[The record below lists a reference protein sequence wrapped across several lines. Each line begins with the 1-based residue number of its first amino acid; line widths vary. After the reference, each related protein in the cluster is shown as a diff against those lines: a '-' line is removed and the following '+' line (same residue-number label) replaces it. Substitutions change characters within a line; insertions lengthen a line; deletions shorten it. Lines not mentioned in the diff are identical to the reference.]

1 MRFVKMIQPN
11 SLRLKI
17 LLAYVAGMLLSI
29 ILLVAAAA
37 VALQSDVLARMDFAD
52 LAEEMAG
59 DIRFDGDGRPVG
71 FYEDADELGWVFV
84 SLQREVAYRILDEAG
99 RVALLSSAGAQF
111 WPTDGAL
118 LRLERGR
125 FDFEYNDVTLY
136 GATESVLHEGK
147 TWYLQIAVS
156 TRFMG
161 LLHRVALPLVGAGI
175 IVFSLVLLV
184 AFGLCTYITLRYT
197 LKPLQDLSKSATAI
211 SPRSL
216 DSRLNTEAVPS
227 EIAPL
232 VDSFNQVLDRLER
245 GYRVQQEFLG
255 NAAHE
260 LKTPLALIRAQIEL
274 REDAGNHRD
283 ALLSDVEYM
292 SRQVQQ
298 ILLLAEAS
306 EAHNYIFT
314 VVRVQDIA
322 EEAIG
327 YMQRMAEAADVCLR
341 ISAADNVTWRAD
353 RGALFTLLKNLLENA
368 IQHAPAKTVVSI
380 DIQNDTVNVRDTGP
394 GIDNAQLPL
403 LFERFWRAAHRRD
416 HGAGLGLAICQ
427 EIALAHGWH
436 LTVEQAE
443 PGLRFLLKRG
453 VPGGDDASSNKPS
466 QMQPGSSIQ

>member
-136 GATESVLHEGK
+136 GATEPVLHEGR

-232 VDSFNQVLDRLER
+232 VDSFNQVLDRLEH

-274 REDAGNHRD
+274 RDDAGNHRD
-283 ALLSDVEYM
+283 ALLSDVQYM

-327 YMQRMAEAADVCLR
+327 YMRRMAEAADVCLR

-380 DIQNDTVNVRDTGP
+380 DIQNDTVTVRDTGP
-394 GIDNAQLPL
+394 GIDHAQLPL

-443 PGLRFLLKRG
+443 PGLRFLLMRG
-453 VPGGDDASSNKPS
+453 LPGGDDASSNKPS

>member
-17 LLAYVAGMLLSI
+17 LLAYVAGVLLSI
-29 ILLVAAAA
+29 TLLVIAAAF
-37 VALQSDVLARMDFAD
+37 ALQSDVLARMDFAD
-52 LAEEMAG
+52 LVEELAQ
-59 DIRFDGDGRPVG
+59 DIRFNDDGRPVG

-84 SLQREVAYRILDEAG
+84 SLNHEVAYRILDDAG
-99 RVALLSSAGAQF
+99 NVALLSSAWAQF
-111 WPTDGAL
+111 WPTDGEL

-125 FDFEYNDVTLY
+125 FDFEHNDVTLY
-136 GATESVLHEGK
+136 GATEPVLHEGR
-147 TWYLQIAVS
+147 TWFFQVAVS

-175 IVFSLVLLV
+175 ILFSLVLLV

-197 LKPLQDLSKSATAI
+197 LKPLQDLSQSATAI

-216 DSRLNTEAVPS
+216 NARLNIEAVPS

-245 GYRVQQEFLG
+245 GYRVQQDFLG

-274 REDAGNHRD
+274 REDAGSHRD
-283 ALLSDVEYM
+283 ALLSDVQYM

-306 EAHNYIFT
+306 EAHNYIFSL
-314 VVRVQDIA
+314 VRVQETV
-322 EEAIG
+322 EEAID
-327 YMQRMAEAADVCLR
+327 YMQRMASAADVCLR
-341 ISAADNVTWRAD
+341 VCAADDVIWRAD

-368 IQHAPAKTVVSI
+368 IQHAPVKTVVSI
-380 DIQNDTVNVRDTGP
+380 DIHDDKIIVRDAGP
-394 GIDNAQLPL
+394 GIDSAQLPL

-443 PGLRFLLKRG
+443 PGLRFVL
-453 VPGGDDASSNKPS
+453 SNDQVS
-466 QMQPGSSIQ
+466 QARVNP